1 MSALQT
7 SAPEEALEPLLDV
20 KDLVVHFAA
29 GRKGPFGP
37 SSWVHAVDGVS
48 FRVRRGTSFGI
59 VGESGSGKST
69 TAQAIMRLVAVTS
82 GQIVFQGQ
90 DLLGL
95 TGRKLQEAR
104 KHLQIVFQDP
114 FSALNPRR
122 RAGDQIR
129 EPLELLG
136 VGTASERTERVHH
149 LLEEVG
155 LPPQAADL
163 FPHQFSGGQRQR
175 LCIARALAP
184 EPDLIVCDEAVSALD
199 VAIQAQI
206 LNLLKRLQRERNLT
220 YIFISHDL
228 GVIQQFCDEIAVMY
242 LGKIVEQA
250 PAANIFAA
258 PRHPY
263 TWSLI
268 AAAAPTGPMR
278 DGLKQSYLVKGDP
291 PSPVDPPP
299 GCRFAQ
305 RCPSATVHCREVLP
319 DLDAIG
325 TDHLVACHRVSELV
339 PPDLSV
345 GKLAATFS

>member
-1 MSALQT
+1 MSALHAAVVDDA
-7 SAPEEALEPLLDV
+7 SEAVLDV
-20 KDLVVHFAA
+20 DDLVVHFEA
-29 GRKGPFGP
+29 GRKRPFERP
-37 SSWVHAVDGVS
+37 SFVHAVDGVS

-69 TAQAIMRLVAVTS
+69 TAQAIMRLAPATS
-82 GQIVFQGQ
+82 GRIVFRGQ
-90 DLLGL
+90 DVLELS
-95 TGRKLQEAR
+95 GRKLQEAR
-104 KHLQIVFQDP
+104 KHLQIIFQDP

-129 EPLELLG
+129 EPLDLLG
-136 VGTASERTERVHH
+136 IGTPAERSERVQR
-149 LLEEVG
+149 LLGEVG
-155 LPPQAADL
+155 LPPQAAEL

-242 LGKIVEQA
+242 LGKIVEQG
-250 PAANIFAA
+250 PAENIFAT

-268 AAAAPTGPMR
+268 AAAAPPGPMR
-278 DGLKQSYLVKGDP
+278 EILKQRYLVKGDP

-299 GCRFAQ
+299 GCRLAQ
-305 RCPSATVHCREVLP
+305 RCPSATLHCRETSP
-319 DLDAIG
+319 RLDPIG
-325 TDHLVACHRVSELV
+325 TDHFVACHRVTELV
-339 PPDLSV
+339 PPDL
-345 GKLAATFS
+345 GAGEEQAR

>member
-1 MSALQT
+1 MTVPRTAQSA
-7 SAPEEALEPLLDV
+7 EASDILLDV
-20 KDLVVHFAA
+20 NDLVVHFEA
-29 GRKGPFGP
+29 GRKGVFQGR
-37 SSWVHAVDGVS
+37 SFVHAVDGVS
-48 FRVRRGTSFGI
+48 FRVRRGTTFGI

-69 TAQAIMRLVAVTS
+69 TAQAVMRLVPVTS
-82 GQIVFQGQ
+82 GQIVFRDRDIAELSGEP
-90 DLLGL
+90 L
-95 TGRKLQEAR
+95 REVR
-104 KHLQIVFQDP
+104 RHLQIVFQDP

-129 EPLELLG
+129 EPLDLLRIG
-136 VGTASERTERVHH
+136 SSRERDERVRR
-149 LLEEVG
+149 LLAEVG

-206 LNLLKRLQRERNLT
+206 LNLLKRLQRERGLT

-250 PAANIFAA
+250 PAADIFIA

-268 AAAAPTGPMR
+268 AAATPPGPLR
-278 DGLKQSYLVKGDP
+278 DELKQRYLVKGDP

-305 RCPSATVHCREVLP
+305 RCPFAVAQCRQVLP
-319 DLDAIG
+319 PLDAING
-325 TDHLVACHRVSELV
+325 GGHYVACLRAN
-339 PPDLSV
+339 DLSPPTF
-345 GKLAATFS
+345 ATPAVPG

>member
-1 MSALQT
+1 MSAL
-7 SAPEEALEPLLDV
+7 EAVALDEASEFVLDV

-29 GRKGPFGP
+29 GRKGPFKP
-37 SSWVHAVDGVS
+37 PSWVHAVDGVS
-48 FRVRRGTSFGI
+48 FCVRRGTSFGI

-69 TAQAIMRLVAVTS
+69 TAQAIMRLVPVTS
-82 GQIVFQGQ
+82 GQIVFHGQ

-95 TGRKLQEAR
+95 PGSKLQEAR

-129 EPLELLG
+129 EPLDLLG
-136 VGTASERTERVHH
+136 IGTASERTERVRH

-268 AAAAPTGPMR
+268 AAAAPAGPMR
-278 DGLKQSYLVKGDP
+278 DRLKQSYLVKGDP

-305 RCPSATVHCREVLP
+305 RCPSATAHCREVLP
-319 DLDAIG
+319 DLDATGI
-325 TDHLVACHRVSELV
+325 HHVVACHRVSELV
-339 PPDLSV
+339 SPDLSADA
-345 GKLAATFS
+345 LAATFS

>member
-1 MSALQT
+1 MSMA
-7 SAPEEALEPLLDV
+7 EAIRGTGTREVLLDV
-20 KDLVVHFAA
+20 NDLVVHFPA
-29 GRKGPFGP
+29 GRRHGRP
-37 SSWVHAVDGVS
+37 SFVHAVDGVS
-48 FRVRRGTSFGI
+48 FRVRRGTTLGI

-69 TAQAIMRLVAVTS
+69 TAQAVMRLVPATS
-82 GQIVFQGQ
+82 GQIVFGNR
-90 DLLGL
+90 DIAGL
-95 TGRKLQEAR
+95 TGRALREVR
-104 KHLQIVFQDP
+104 RHLQIVFQDP

-129 EPLELLG
+129 EPLDLLG
-136 VGTASERTERVHH
+136 IGTRSERDERVRR
-149 LLEEVG
+149 LLAEVG

-163 FPHQFSGGQRQR
+163 YPHQFSGGQRQR
-175 LCIARALAP
+175 LCIARAMAP

-206 LNLLKRLQRERNLT
+206 LNLLKRLQRERDLT

-228 GVIQQFCDEIAVMY
+228 GVIQKFCDEVAVMY

-250 PAANIFAA
+250 PAAEIFAA

-268 AAAAPTGPMR
+268 AAAAPPGPMR
-278 DGLKQSYLVKGDP
+278 DELKRRHLVKGDP

-305 RCPSATVHCREVLP
+305 RCPAAIDSCSQRLPVLG
-319 DLDAIG
+319 AIG
-325 TDHLVACHRVSELV
+325 PDHYVACHRLAEL
-339 PPDLSV
+339 PCLPFD
-345 GKLAATFS
+345 GC

>member
-1 MSALQT
+1 MTPLHAARPEG
-7 SAPEEALEPLLDV
+7 APDYLLDV
-20 KDLVVHFAA
+20 NDLVVHFPA
-29 GRKGPFGP
+29 GRKSGKRSF
-37 SSWVHAVDGVS
+37 VHAVDGVS
-48 FRVRRGTSFGI
+48 FRVRRGTTFGI

-69 TAQAIMRLVAVTS
+69 TAQAVMRLVPVTS
-82 GQIVFQGQ
+82 GQVVFG
-90 DLLGL
+90 DRDIAEL
-95 TGRKLQEAR
+95 TGKPLRDVR
-104 KHLQIVFQDP
+104 RHLQIVFQDP

-122 RAGDQIR
+122 RAGEQIR
-129 EPLELLG
+129 EPLDLLG
-136 VGTASERTERVHH
+136 IGTRSERDERVRK
-149 LLEEVG
+149 LLAEVG

-206 LNLLKRLQRERNLT
+206 LNLLKRLQRERGLT

-228 GVIQQFCDEIAVMY
+228 GVIQQFCNEVAVMY

-250 PAANIFAA
+250 PAADIFTA

-268 AAAAPTGPMR
+268 AAAAPPGAMR
-278 DGLKQSYLVKGDP
+278 DELKRRYLVKGDP

-305 RCPSATVHCREVLP
+305 RCPSALDVCRQRLP
-319 DLDAIG
+319 ALDVIAPQHYVG
-325 TDHLVACHRVSELV
+325 CHRSVELEPAV
-339 PPDLSV
+339 FQAS
-345 GKLAATFS
+345 

>member
-1 MSALQT
+1 MTASQPSQAAGASA
-7 SAPEEALEPLLDV
+7 SLLTV
-20 KDLVVHFAA
+20 NDLVVHFPA
-29 GRKGPFGP
+29 GRKGAFQPPAF
-37 SSWVHAVDGVS
+37 VHAVDGVS
-48 FRVRRGTSFGI
+48 FRVRRGTTFGI

-69 TAQAIMRLVAVTS
+69 TAQAIMQLAPVTS
-82 GQIVFQGQ
+82 GEIMFR
-90 DLLGL
+90 DENIASLE
-95 TGRKLQEAR
+95 REAFRQMR

-129 EPLELLG
+129 EPLDLLRIG
-136 VGTASERTERVHH
+136 SRSDRDDRVRK
-149 LLEEVG
+149 LLQEVG

-175 LCIARALAP
+175 ICIARALAP

-206 LNLLKRLQRERNLT
+206 LNLLKRLQRERGLT

-250 PAANIFAA
+250 PAARLFAE

-268 AAAAPTGPMR
+268 AAAAPPGPMR
-278 DGLKQSYLVKGDP
+278 DKLKQRYLLGGEP

-299 GCRFAQ
+299 GCRFAD
-305 RCPSATVHCREVLP
+305 RCPAAIAKCRQNDPRLDLIGP
-319 DLDAIG
+319 DHYA
-325 TDHLVACHRVSELV
+325 ACYRALELE
-339 PPDLSV
+339 PPDIDALTS
-345 GKLAATFS
+345 

>member
-1 MSALQT
+1 MTAQHASRSHQE
-7 SAPEEALEPLLDV
+7 SEFLLDV
-20 KDLVVHFAA
+20 NDLVVHFPA
-29 GRKGPFGP
+29 GRSGPVGKP
-37 SSWVHAVDGVS
+37 SFVHAVDGVS
-48 FRVRRGTSFGI
+48 FRVRRGTTFGI

-69 TAQAIMRLVAVTS
+69 TAQAVMRLVPVTS
-82 GQIVFQGQ
+82 GQIVFG
-90 DLLGL
+90 DRNIAELS
-95 TGRKLQEAR
+95 GRSLREMR
-104 KHLQIVFQDP
+104 RHLQIVFQDP

-129 EPLELLG
+129 EPLDLLDIGPRSGRDDRVRKLLG
-136 VGTASERTERVHH
+136 
-149 LLEEVG
+149 EVG

-199 VAIQAQI
+199 VAIQAQV

-228 GVIQQFCDEIAVMY
+228 GVIQQFCDEVAVMY
-242 LGKIVEQA
+242 LGKIVEQG
-250 PAANIFAA
+250 PAADIFSA

-268 AAAAPTGPMR
+268 AAAAPPGPQR
-278 DGLKQSYLVKGDP
+278 DALKQRHLVKGDP

-305 RCPSATVHCREVLP
+305 RCPAVIDVCRQRLP
-319 DLDAIG
+319 ALDAIG
-325 TDHLVACHRVSELV
+325 PHHYVACHRAADLV
-339 PPDLSV
+339 ERI
-345 GKLAATFS
+345 

>member
-1 MSALQT
+1 MTAPSLSGEQPT
-7 SAPEEALEPLLDV
+7 SEFLLNV
-20 KDLVVHFAA
+20 NDLVVHFPA
-29 GRKGPFGP
+29 GKKGPFKP
-37 SSWVHAVDGVS
+37 PAFVHAVDGVS
-48 FRVRRGTSFGI
+48 FRVRRGTTFGI

-69 TAQAIMRLVAVTS
+69 TAQAVMQLVPVTS
-82 GQIVFQGQ
+82 GRIVFR
-90 DLLGL
+90 DEDIAGL
-95 TGRKLQEAR
+95 DREALRRVR

-129 EPLELLG
+129 EPLDLLDIGTRSERDDRVRKLLG
-136 VGTASERTERVHH
+136 
-149 LLEEVG
+149 EVG

-184 EPDLIVCDEAVSALD
+184 SPDLIVCDEAVSALD
-199 VAIQAQI
+199 VAIQAQV
-206 LNLLKRLQRERNLT
+206 LNLLKRLQRERGLT

-250 PAANIFAA
+250 PVARLFAE

-268 AAAAPTGPMR
+268 AAAAPPGPMR
-278 DGLKQSYLVKGDP
+278 DELKRRYLVSGDP
-291 PSPVDPPP
+291 PSPIDPPP
-299 GCRFAQ
+299 GCRFAE
-305 RCPSATVHCREVLP
+305 RCPAVIAKCRDVEPHL
-319 DLDAIG
+319 DLIG
-325 TDHLVACHRVSELV
+325 VEHYTACHRAREFT
-339 PPDLSV
+339 PPDIDV
-345 GKLAATFS
+345 LASR

>member
-1 MSALQT
+1 VPAT
-7 SAPEEALEPLLDV
+7 
-20 KDLVVHFAA
+20 A
-29 GRKGPFGP
+29 GR
-37 SSWVHAVDGVS
+37 
-48 FRVRRGTSFGI
+48 
-59 VGESGSGKST
+59 
-69 TAQAIMRLVAVTS
+69 
-82 GQIVFQGQ
+82 IVFR
-90 DLLGL
+90 DKDIAGL
-95 TGRKLQEAR
+95 TGEPLRQVRKY
-104 KHLQIVFQDP
+104 LQIVFQDP

-129 EPLELLG
+129 EPLDLLHIGTRSERDERVRRLLG
-136 VGTASERTERVHH
+136 
-149 LLEEVG
+149 EVG

-206 LNLLKRLQRERNLT
+206 LNLLKRLQRERGLT

-250 PAANIFAA
+250 PAADLFAA

-268 AAAAPTGPMR
+268 AAAAPPGPLR
-278 DGLKQSYLVKGDP
+278 DELKRRYLVGGDP
-291 PSPVDPPP
+291 PSPINPPP
-299 GCRFAQ
+299 GCRFAE
-305 RCPSATVHCREVLP
+305 RCPSVITHCRETEP
-319 DLDAIG
+319 HLDSIG
-325 TDHLVACHRVSELV
+325 VEHHAACHRVRELA
-339 PPDLSV
+339 PPDINA
-345 GKLAATFS
+345 LAAG

>member
-1 MSALQT
+1 MT
-7 SAPEEALEPLLDV
+7 SMAEVLASPDASDVVLDV
-20 KDLVVHFAA
+20 NDLVVHFPA
-29 GRKGPFGP
+29 GRKTVLGKP
-37 SSWVHAVDGVS
+37 SFVHAVDGVS
-48 FRVRRGTSFGI
+48 FRVRRGTTFGI

-69 TAQAIMRLVAVTS
+69 TAQAIMRLVPATS
-82 GQIVFQGQ
+82 GQIVFG
-90 DLLGL
+90 GKNIAEL
-95 TGRKLQEAR
+95 TGQPLRAIR
-104 KHLQIVFQDP
+104 RHLQIVFQDP

-129 EPLELLG
+129 EPLDLLN
-136 VGTASERTERVHH
+136 VGKRGERDDRVHR
-149 LLEEVG
+149 LLAEVG

-228 GVIQQFCDEIAVMY
+228 GVIQQFCDEVAVMY

-250 PAANIFAA
+250 PAADIFAA

-268 AAAAPTGPMR
+268 AAAAPPGPMR
-278 DGLKQSYLVKGDP
+278 DALKQRYLVKGDP

-305 RCPSATVHCREVLP
+305 RCTSVIDVCRTALP
-319 DLDAIG
+319 PLDPITPG
-325 TDHLVACHRVSELV
+325 HFVACCRVGELA
-339 PPDLSV
+339 PP
-345 GKLAATFS
+345 TFAVC

>member
-1 MSALQT
+1 MSLADAIRGT
-7 SAPEEALEPLLDV
+7 GTREVLLDV
-20 KDLVVHFAA
+20 NDLVVHFPA
-29 GRKGPFGP
+29 GRRQGKP
-37 SSWVHAVDGVS
+37 SFVHAVDGIS
-48 FRVRRGTSFGI
+48 FRVCRGTTFGI

-69 TAQAIMRLVAVTS
+69 TAQAVMRLVPATS
-82 GQIVFQGQ
+82 GQIVFGNR
-90 DLLGL
+90 DIASL
-95 TGRKLQEAR
+95 TGRPLREVR
-104 KHLQIVFQDP
+104 RHLQIVFQDP

-129 EPLELLG
+129 EPLDLLG
-136 VGTASERTERVHH
+136 IGTRSERDERVRR
-149 LLEEVG
+149 LLGDVG

-175 LCIARALAP
+175 LCIARAMAP

-206 LNLLKRLQRERNLT
+206 LNLLKRLQRERDLT

-228 GVIQQFCDEIAVMY
+228 GVIQKFCDEVAVMY

-250 PAANIFAA
+250 PAAEIFAA

-268 AAAAPTGPMR
+268 AAAAPPGPMR
-278 DGLKQSYLVKGDP
+278 DELKRRHLVKGDP

-305 RCPSATVHCREVLP
+305 RCPAAIDKCAQRLP
-319 DLDAIG
+319 ALDAIG
-325 TDHLVACHRVSELV
+325 SHHYVACHRVAEL
-339 PPDLSV
+339 P
-345 GKLAATFS
+345 

>member
-1 MSALQT
+1 MSMA
-7 SAPEEALEPLLDV
+7 EAIRGTGAQEVLLDV
-20 KDLVVHFAA
+20 NDLVVHFPA
-29 GRKGPFGP
+29 GRRHGKP
-37 SSWVHAVDGVS
+37 SFVHAVDGVS
-48 FRVRRGTSFGI
+48 FRVRRGTTFGI

-69 TAQAIMRLVAVTS
+69 TAQAVMRLVPATS
-82 GQIVFQGQ
+82 GQIVFGNR
-90 DLLGL
+90 DIAGL
-95 TGRKLQEAR
+95 TGQPLREVR
-104 KHLQIVFQDP
+104 RHLQIVFQDP

-129 EPLELLG
+129 EPLDLLG
-136 VGTASERTERVHH
+136 IGTRSERDERVRR
-149 LLEEVG
+149 LLAEVG
-155 LPPQAADL
+155 LPPQAVDL

-175 LCIARALAP
+175 LCIARAMAP

-206 LNLLKRLQRERNLT
+206 LNLLKRLQRERDLT

-228 GVIQQFCDEIAVMY
+228 GVIQKFCDEVAVMY

-250 PAANIFAA
+250 PAADIFAA

-268 AAAAPTGPMR
+268 AAAAPPGPMR
-278 DGLKQSYLVKGDP
+278 EDLKRRYLVKGDP

-305 RCPSATVHCREVLP
+305 RCPMAIDECSQRLP
-319 DLDAIG
+319 VLDAIG
-325 TDHLVACHRVSELV
+325 SHHYVACHRAAEL
-339 PPDLSV
+339 P
-345 GKLAATFS
+345 

>member
-1 MSALQT
+1 MTALQAFAADDA
-7 SAPEEALEPLLDV
+7 SQIVLDV
-20 KDLVVHFAA
+20 NDLVVHFEAA
-29 GRKGPFGP
+29 RKRPFERR
-37 SSWVHAVDGVS
+37 SFVHAVDGVT

-69 TAQAIMRLVAVTS
+69 TAQAIMRLVPATS
-82 GQIVFQGQ
+82 GQILFRERNIL
-90 DLLGL
+90 DL
-95 TGRKLQEAR
+95 TGRTLREVR

-129 EPLELLG
+129 EPLDLLG
-136 VGTASERTERVHH
+136 IGSAKERAERVRQ
-149 LLEEVG
+149 LLSEVG

-268 AAAAPTGPMR
+268 AAAAPPGPMR
-278 DGLKQSYLVKGDP
+278 DALKQRYLVKGDP

-305 RCPSATVHCREVLP
+305 RCPSATMQCRETLP
-319 DLDAIG
+319 CLDAIG
-325 TDHLVACHRVSELV
+325 LDHLVACHRVAELT
-339 PPDLSV
+339 PPDLSH
-345 GKLAATFS
+345 S

>member
-1 MSALQT
+1 MTAVPVEKAEGTVSAL
-7 SAPEEALEPLLDV
+7 DV
-20 KDLVVHFAA
+20 NNLVVHFPA
-29 GRKGPFGP
+29 GRRGLFERP
-37 SSWVHAVDGVS
+37 SWVHAVDGLS
-48 FRVRRGTSFGI
+48 FRVRRGTTFGI

-69 TAQAIMRLVAVTS
+69 TAQAIMRLVPVTS
-82 GQIVFQGQ
+82 GEIVFREQNI
-90 DLLGL
+90 LEL
-95 TGRKLQEAR
+95 TGRRLQEAR

-129 EPLELLG
+129 EPLDLLG
-136 VGTASERTERVHH
+136 IGTERERVERVRR

-206 LNLLKRLQRERNLT
+206 LNLLKRLQRERDLT

-250 PAANIFAA
+250 PAADIFAS

-268 AAAAPTGPMR
+268 AAAAPIGPMR
-278 DGLKQSYLVKGDP
+278 DRLKKSYLVKGDP

-305 RCPSATVHCREVLP
+305 RCPSAVAHCRAALP
-319 DLDAIG
+319 ELGAIAG
-325 TDHLVACHRVSELV
+325 SHLVACHRVSELG
-339 PPDLSV
+339 PLDLNA
-345 GKLAATFS
+345 G

>member
-1 MSALQT
+1 
-7 SAPEEALEPLLDV
+7 
-20 KDLVVHFAA
+20 
-29 GRKGPFGP
+29 
-37 SSWVHAVDGVS
+37 
-48 FRVRRGTSFGI
+48 
-59 VGESGSGKST
+59 
-69 TAQAIMRLVAVTS
+69 
-82 GQIVFQGQ
+82 
-90 DLLGL
+90 
-95 TGRKLQEAR
+95 
-104 KHLQIVFQDP
+104 VFQDP

-129 EPLELLG
+129 EPLDLLG
-136 VGTASERTERVHH
+136 IGSAGERADRVRR
-149 LLEEVG
+149 LLQEVG

-250 PAANIFAA
+250 PAANIFVA

-268 AAAAPTGPMR
+268 AAAAPAGPMR
-278 DGLKQSYLVKGDP
+278 DRLKQSYLVKGDP

-299 GCRFAQ
+299 GCRFAA
-305 RCPSATVHCREVLP
+305 RCPSVMTHCRERLP
-319 DLDAIG
+319 ELDAVG
-325 TDHLVACHRVSELV
+325 LDHLVACHRVAELV
-339 PPDLSV
+339 PPDLSA
-345 GKLAATFS
+345 G

>member
-1 MSALQT
+1 MSALQAIAPSET
-7 SAPEEALEPLLDV
+7 SLLDV

-29 GRKGPFGP
+29 GRKGPFEP
-37 SSWVHAVDGVS
+37 PSWVHAVDGVS

-82 GQIVFQGQ
+82 GQIMFQGQ
-90 DLLGL
+90 DLLGA
-95 TGRKLQEAR
+95 TGRKLQEVR

-129 EPLELLG
+129 EPLDLLG
-136 VGTASERTERVHH
+136 IGTASERTERVRH

-250 PAANIFAA
+250 PAVNIFAA

-268 AAAAPTGPMR
+268 AAAAPAGPMR
-278 DGLKQSYLVKGDP
+278 DRLKQSYLVKGDP

-305 RCPSATVHCREVLP
+305 RCPSATAHCREVLP
-319 DLDAIG
+319 DLDMIG
-325 TDHLVACHRVSELV
+325 TDHLVACHRVSELE
-339 PPDLSV
+339 PPDLST
-345 GKLAATFS
+345 GTLAAAFS

>member
-1 MSALQT
+1 MSMA
-7 SAPEEALEPLLDV
+7 EAIRGTGAQEVLLDV
-20 KDLVVHFAA
+20 NDLVVHFPA
-29 GRKGPFGP
+29 GRRHGKP
-37 SSWVHAVDGVS
+37 SFVHAVDGVS
-48 FRVRRGTSFGI
+48 FRVRRGTTFGI

-69 TAQAIMRLVAVTS
+69 IAQAVMRLVPATS
-82 GQIVFQGQ
+82 GQIVFGNR
-90 DLLGL
+90 DIAGL
-95 TGRKLQEAR
+95 TGQPLREVR
-104 KHLQIVFQDP
+104 RHLQIVFQDP

-129 EPLELLG
+129 EPLDLLG
-136 VGTASERTERVHH
+136 IGTRSKRDERVRR
-149 LLEEVG
+149 LLAEVG

-175 LCIARALAP
+175 LCIARAMAP

-206 LNLLKRLQRERNLT
+206 LNLLKRLQRERDLT

-228 GVIQQFCDEIAVMY
+228 GVIQKFCDEVAVMY

-250 PAANIFAA
+250 PAADIFAA

-268 AAAAPTGPMR
+268 AAAAPPGPMR
-278 DGLKQSYLVKGDP
+278 EDLKRRYLVKGDP

-305 RCPSATVHCREVLP
+305 RCPMAIDECSQRLP
-319 DLDAIG
+319 VLDAIG
-325 TDHLVACHRVSELV
+325 SHHYVACHRAAEL
-339 PPDLSV
+339 P
-345 GKLAATFS
+345 

>member
-1 MSALQT
+1 MSMA
-7 SAPEEALEPLLDV
+7 EAIRGTGPREVLLDV
-20 KDLVVHFAA
+20 NDLVVHFPA
-29 GRKGPFGP
+29 GRRNGKP
-37 SSWVHAVDGVS
+37 SFVHAVDGVS
-48 FRVRRGTSFGI
+48 FRVRRGTTFGI

-69 TAQAIMRLVAVTS
+69 TAQAVMRLVPATS
-82 GQIVFQGQ
+82 GQIVFGNR
-90 DLLGL
+90 DIAGL
-95 TGRKLQEAR
+95 TGRPLREVR
-104 KHLQIVFQDP
+104 RHLQIVFQDP

-129 EPLELLG
+129 EPLDLLG
-136 VGTASERTERVHH
+136 IGTRSERDERVRR
-149 LLEEVG
+149 LLAEVG

-163 FPHQFSGGQRQR
+163 YPHQFSGGQRQR
-175 LCIARALAP
+175 LCIARAMAP

-206 LNLLKRLQRERNLT
+206 LNLLKRLQRERDLT

-228 GVIQQFCDEIAVMY
+228 GVIQKFCDEVAVMY

-250 PAANIFAA
+250 PAADIFAA

-268 AAAAPTGPMR
+268 AAAAPPGPLR
-278 DGLKQSYLVKGDP
+278 DDLKRRYLVKGDP

-305 RCPSATVHCREVLP
+305 RCPAAIDVCSQRLP
-319 DLDAIG
+319 VLDAMG
-325 TDHLVACHRVSELV
+325 PHHYVACHRAAEL
-339 PPDLSV
+339 
-345 GKLAATFS
+345 A

>member
-1 MSALQT
+1 MSMA
-7 SAPEEALEPLLDV
+7 EAIRGTGPREVLLDV
-20 KDLVVHFAA
+20 NDLVVHFPA
-29 GRKGPFGP
+29 GRRNGKP
-37 SSWVHAVDGVS
+37 SFVHAVDGVS
-48 FRVRRGTSFGI
+48 FRVRRGTTFGI

-69 TAQAIMRLVAVTS
+69 TAQAVMRLVPTTS
-82 GQIVFQGQ
+82 GQIVFGNR
-90 DLLGL
+90 DIAGL
-95 TGRKLQEAR
+95 TGRPLREVR
-104 KHLQIVFQDP
+104 RHLQIVFQDP

-129 EPLELLG
+129 EPLDLLG
-136 VGTASERTERVHH
+136 IGTRSERDERVRR
-149 LLEEVG
+149 LLAEVG

-163 FPHQFSGGQRQR
+163 YPHQFSGGQRQR
-175 LCIARALAP
+175 LCIARAMAP

-206 LNLLKRLQRERNLT
+206 LNLLKRLQRERDLT

-228 GVIQQFCDEIAVMY
+228 GVIQKFCDEVAVMY

-250 PAANIFAA
+250 PAADIFAA

-268 AAAAPTGPMR
+268 AAAAPPGPLR
-278 DGLKQSYLVKGDP
+278 DDLKRRYLVKGDP

-305 RCPSATVHCREVLP
+305 RCPAAIDVCSQRLP
-319 DLDAIG
+319 VLDAMG
-325 TDHLVACHRVSELV
+325 PDHYVACHRAAEL
-339 PPDLSV
+339 
-345 GKLAATFS
+345 A

>member
-1 MSALQT
+1 MSALQAF
-7 SAPEEALEPLLDV
+7 APSEGSEFLLDV
-20 KDLVVHFAA
+20 KDLVVHFPA
-29 GRKGPFGP
+29 GRKGPFEP
-37 SSWVHAVDGVS
+37 LSWVHAVDGVS

-69 TAQAIMRLVAVTS
+69 TAQAIMRLVAATS
-82 GQIVFQGQ
+82 GQIAFHGQ
-90 DLLGL
+90 DLLEF

-104 KHLQIVFQDP
+104 KHMQIVFQDP

-129 EPLELLG
+129 EPLDLLG
-136 VGTASERTERVHH
+136 GGTAGERSERVRH

-155 LPPQAADL
+155 LPPLAADL

-250 PAANIFAA
+250 PASNIFAA

-268 AAAAPTGPMR
+268 AAAAPAGPMR
-278 DGLKQSYLVKGDP
+278 DRLKLSYLVKGDP

-305 RCPSATVHCREVLP
+305 RCPSATAHCREVLP

-325 TDHLVACHRVSELV
+325 TDHLVACHRVDELP
-339 PPDLSV
+339 PPDLRMDT
-345 GKLAATFS
+345 LAGAIS

>member
-1 MSALQT
+1 MTVPRTAQSAGA
-7 SAPEEALEPLLDV
+7 SDILLDV
-20 KDLVVHFAA
+20 RDLVVHFDA
-29 GRKGPFGP
+29 GMKRPFQ
-37 SSWVHAVDGVS
+37 SRSFVHAVDGVS
-48 FRVRRGTSFGI
+48 FRVRRGTTFGI

-69 TAQAIMRLVAVTS
+69 TAQAVMRLVPVTS
-82 GQIVFQGQ
+82 GQIVFRESDIADISGEP
-90 DLLGL
+90 L
-95 TGRKLQEAR
+95 REVR

-129 EPLELLG
+129 EPLDLLQI
-136 VGTASERTERVHH
+136 GTKADRDERVSR
-149 LLEEVG
+149 LLADVG

-206 LNLLKRLQRERNLT
+206 LNLLKRLQRERDLT

-250 PAANIFAA
+250 PAANIFIA

-268 AAAAPTGPMR
+268 AAATPPGPLR
-278 DGLKQSYLVKGDP
+278 DELKQRYLVKGDP

-305 RCPSATVHCREVLP
+305 RCPSAIEQCRAVLP
-319 DLDAIG
+319 PLDAIG
-325 TDHLVACHRVSELV
+325 TGHYVACHRISELS
-339 PPDLSV
+339 PPTF
-345 GKLAATFS
+345 AAPNTPG